1 MNKVYQNEIILDL
14 LNEAMG
20 NIKQNFSIKD
30 LESLSGIKAHTIRM
44 WEKRYGVL
52 QPERTETNIR
62 TYGVSGLQKILNIAF
77 LNENGYKIS
86 RISNMSDKEISELV
100 QRITTSKSN
109 TNRAVKSL
117 KVAMMN
123 FDQPLFLKT
132 YDGLLE
138 NLTFG
143 EIYNQVFIPLLHE
156 IGVLWQAG
164 TITPAH
170 EQFISTL
177 IKQKLFINIELLQK
191 EQPSKTDKI
200 FVLFLPE
207 EEIHDV
213 GLFYANYE
221 ILLHGYK
228 VIFLGQSLP
237 MEDLDYLSKIFDNTI
252 FVSYLTVKPENVEE
266 YIDLFT
272 NKICT
277 SQQCEYWLLGRKAI
291 ELLDNN
297 VSLPERVKAFRNI
310 NDLTL
315 NL

>member
-1 MNKVYQNEIILDL
+1 
-14 LNEAMG
+14 MG

-52 QPERTETNIR
+52 KPKRTDSNIR
-62 TYGVSGLQKILNIAF
+62 TYDVSGLQKILNITF

-86 RISNMSDKEISELV
+86 RISKMTDDEINNLV
-100 QRITTSKSN
+100 KNITTSKSN
-109 TNRAVKSL
+109 MNRALKSL

-123 FDQPLFLKT
+123 FDQALFLKT
-132 YDGLLE
+132 YDNLLE
-138 NLTFG
+138 SKTFG
-143 EIYNQVFIPLLHE
+143 EIYNDVFIPLLQE
-156 IGVLWQAG
+156 IGFLWQAE

-177 IKQKLFINIELLQK
+177 IKQKLFINIEKLQF
-191 EQPSKTDKI
+191 EEPSKTDKV

-207 EEIHDV
+207 EEIHDI
-213 GLFYANYE
+213 GLFYTNYE
-221 ILLHGYK
+221 LLLHGYK

-237 MEDLDYLSKIFDNTI
+237 MDDLTYLSQLFDKTV
-252 FVSYLTVKPENVEE
+252 FVSYLTVKPENIED
-266 YIDLFT
+266 YITTF
-272 NKICT
+272 NKKVIAE
-277 SQQCEYWLLGRKAI
+277 SNAEYWLLGRKSI
-291 ELLDNN
+291 ELIESNFK
-297 VSLPERVKAFRNI
+297 LPQQIKSFKTL

>member
-1 MNKVYQNEIILDL
+1 
-14 LNEAMG
+14 MG

-52 QPERTETNIR
+52 KPKRTDSNIR
-62 TYGVSGLQKILNIAF
+62 TYDVSGLQKILNITF

-86 RISNMSDKEISELV
+86 RISKMTDDEINNLV
-100 QRITTSKSN
+100 KNITTSKSN
-109 TNRAVKSL
+109 MNRALKSL

-123 FDQPLFLKT
+123 FDQALFLKT
-132 YDGLLE
+132 YDNLLE
-138 NLTFG
+138 SKTFG
-143 EIYNQVFIPLLHE
+143 EIYNDVFIPLLQE
-156 IGVLWQAG
+156 IGFLWQAE

-177 IKQKLFINIELLQK
+177 IKQKLFINIEKLQF
-191 EQPSKTDKI
+191 EEPSKTDKV

-207 EEIHDV
+207 EEIHDI
-213 GLFYANYE
+213 GLFYTNYE
-221 ILLHGYK
+221 LLLHGYK

-237 MEDLDYLSKIFDNTI
+237 MDDLTYLSQLFDKTV
-252 FVSYLTVKPENVEE
+252 FVSYLTVKPENIED
-266 YIDLFT
+266 YITTF
-272 NKICT
+272 NKKVIAE
-277 SQQCEYWLLGRKAI
+277 SNAEYWLLGRKSI
-291 ELLDNN
+291 ELIESDFE
-297 VSLPERVKAFRNI
+297 LPQQIKSFKTL

>member
-1 MNKVYQNEIILDL
+1 M
-14 LNEAMG
+14 LNFIMG

-44 WEKRYGVL
+44 WEKRYKVL
-52 QPERTETNIR
+52 EPKRTETNIR
-62 TYGVSGLQKILNIAF
+62 TYGVNGLQKILNIAF

-86 RISNMSDKEISELV
+86 RISKMSDKDIGDLV

-123 FDQPLFLKT
+123 FDQALFLRT

-138 NLTFG
+138 HNTFR
-143 EIYNQVFIPLLHE
+143 EIYNDVFIPLLQE
-156 IGVLWQAG
+156 IGFLWQAG

-177 IKQKLFINIELLQK
+177 IKQKLFINIEKLQFEK
-191 EQPSKTDKI
+191 PSNTDKVFI
-200 FVLFLPE
+200 LFLPE
-207 EEIHDV
+207 EEVHDV
-213 GLFYANYE
+213 GLFYTNYE
-221 ILLHGYK
+221 LLLHGYK

-237 MEDLDYLSKIFDNTI
+237 MEDLTYLSKLFDHTV
-252 FVSYLTVKPENVEE
+252 FVSYLTVRPDNIEDYLDRFTKNIC
-266 YIDLFT
+266 IDET
-272 NKICT
+272 
-277 SQQCEYWLLGRKAI
+277 CEYWLLGRKSI
-291 ELLDNN
+291 EILEKEYK
-297 VSLPERVKAFRNI
+297 LPDRVKAFKNI
-310 NDLTL
+310 NELTL

>member
-1 MNKVYQNEIILDL
+1 
-14 LNEAMG
+14 MG

-44 WEKRYGVL
+44 WEKRYKVL
-52 QPERTETNIR
+52 EPKRTETNIR
-62 TYGVSGLQKILNIAF
+62 TYGVNGLQKILNIAF

-86 RISNMSDKEISELV
+86 RISKMNDSEIGELV
-100 QRITTSKSN
+100 QKITTSKSN

-123 FDQPLFLKT
+123 FDQALFLKT

-138 NLTFG
+138 HNTFR
-143 EIYNQVFIPLLHE
+143 EIYNDVFIPLLGE

-177 IKQKLFINIELLQK
+177 IKQKLFINIEKLQFEK
-191 EQPSKTDKI
+191 PSKTDKVFI
-200 FVLFLPE
+200 LFLPE
-207 EEIHDV
+207 EEIHDI
-213 GLFYANYE
+213 GLFYTNYE
-221 ILLHGYK
+221 LLLHGYK

-237 MEDLDYLSKIFDNTI
+237 MEDLTYLSKLFDQTV
-252 FVSYLTVKPENVEE
+252 FVSYLTVKPENIED
-266 YIDLFT
+266 YLNRFT
-272 NKICT
+272 QNICN
-277 SQQCEYWLLGRKAI
+277 SDGCEYWLLGRKANEII
-291 ELLDNN
+291 EKNI
-297 VSLPERVKAFRNI
+297 SLPDRVRAFEDI
-310 NDLTL
+310 NKLTL

>member
-1 MNKVYQNEIILDL
+1 
-14 LNEAMG
+14 MG

-52 QPERTETNIR
+52 QPERTDTNIR

-86 RISNMSDKEISELV
+86 RISKMTDDEIGELV

-123 FDQPLFLKT
+123 FDQSLFLRT

-138 NLTFG
+138 RMTFRD
-143 EIYNQVFIPLLHE
+143 IYNQVFIPLLHE
-156 IGVLWQAG
+156 IGMLWQAG

-170 EQFISTL
+170 EQFISSL
-177 IKQKLFINIELLQK
+177 IKQKLYINIEMLQK
-191 EQPSKTDKI
+191 EQPSKTDRVFI
-200 FVLFLPE
+200 LFLPE

-228 VIFLGQSLP
+228 VISLGQSLP
-237 MEDLDYLSKIFDNTI
+237 MEDLDYLSKIFDHSV
-252 FVSYLTVKPENVEE
+252 FVSYLTVKPENIDE
-266 YIDLFT
+266 YLKAFT
-272 NKICT
+272 EKICT
-277 SQQCEYWLLGRKAI
+277 SNTCEYWILGRKALDI
-291 ELLDNN
+291 LDNN
-297 VSLPERVKAFRNI
+297 VELPDRVKAFRNI
-310 NDLTL
+310 NELTL

>member
-1 MNKVYQNEIILDL
+1 
-14 LNEAMG
+14 MG

-44 WEKRYGVL
+44 WEKRYNVL
-52 QPERTETNIR
+52 EPKRTETNIR
-62 TYGVSGLQKILNIAF
+62 TYGVNGLQKILNIAF

-86 RISNMSDKEISELV
+86 RISKMSDNDIGNLV

-123 FDQPLFLKT
+123 FDQSLFLRT

-138 NLTFG
+138 HNTFR
-143 EIYNQVFIPLLHE
+143 EIYNDVFIPLLQE
-156 IGVLWQAG
+156 IGFLWQAG

-177 IKQKLFINIELLQK
+177 IKQKLFINIEKLQF
-191 EQPSKTDKI
+191 EQPSKTDKVFI
-200 FVLFLPE
+200 LFLPE
-207 EEIHDV
+207 EEVHDV
-213 GLFYANYE
+213 GLFYTNYE
-221 ILLHGYK
+221 LLLHGYK

-237 MEDLDYLSKIFDNTI
+237 MEDLTYLSKLYDNTV
-252 FVSYLTVKPENVEE
+252 FVSYLTVKPENIEN
-266 YIDLFT
+266 YLDKFT
-272 NKICT
+272 NNVCT
-277 SQQCEYWLLGRKAI
+277 DETCEYWLLGRKANEII
-291 ELLDNN
+291 ENN
-297 VSLPERVKAFRNI
+297 YTLPERVKAFKDI
-310 NDLTL
+310 NQLTL

>member
-1 MNKVYQNEIILDL
+1 
-14 LNEAMG
+14 MG

-52 QPERTETNIR
+52 HPERTDTNIR

-86 RISNMSDKEISELV
+86 RISKMSDDEISELV

-123 FDQPLFLKT
+123 FDQSLFLRT

-138 NLTFG
+138 KMTFR
-143 EIYNQVFIPLLHE
+143 EIYNQVFIPLLYE
-156 IGVLWQAG
+156 IGTLWQAG

-170 EQFISTL
+170 EQFISAL
-177 IKQKLFINIELLQK
+177 IKQKLYLNIEMLQK
-191 EQPSKTDKI
+191 EQPSKTDRVFI
-200 FVLFLPE
+200 LFLPE

-228 VIFLGQSLP
+228 VISLGQSLP
-237 MEDLDYLSKIFDNTI
+237 MEDLDYLSKIFDNSV
-252 FVSYLTVKPENVEE
+252 FVSYLTVKPENIDE
-266 YIDLFT
+266 YLKTFT
-272 NKICT
+272 EKICT
-277 SQQCEYWLLGRKAI
+277 SNTCEYWILGRKAMD
-291 ELLDNN
+291 LLDNN
-297 VSLPERVKAFRNI
+297 VELPDRVKAFRNI